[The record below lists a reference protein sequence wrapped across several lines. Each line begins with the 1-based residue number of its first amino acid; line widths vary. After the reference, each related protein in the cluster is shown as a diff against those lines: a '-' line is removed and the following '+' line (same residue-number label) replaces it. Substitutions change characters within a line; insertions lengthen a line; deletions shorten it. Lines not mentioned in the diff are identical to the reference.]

1 MAQHFLNGAQVCAVF
16 QQMHRERVA
25 QRVRRDVLVDLR
37 HLLIVLDDLPKALTA
52 HALAVHVDEQ
62 RRLLGIGQQL
72 RADILDVIRK
82 CLDRSGIERN
92 DALLALALA
101 ADEAGGKAAVA
112 LVERDELAH
121 ADAGGVEQLE
131 HRVIAVALGVHAPG
145 LVEEQLDLLAGQD
158 LREPA
163 LDLEGSDALGGIG
176 LDLAAL
182 SKEGIKGLDGGQ
194 RARDRRG
201 GLPLAAHPRDVV
213 ADGGGLDLAQIGHPL
228 GGKVLGKLAQVAKIG
243 AERIF
248 GGVLFLAQII
258 LIELQIIGRHSAHL
272 LP

>member
-1 MAQHFLNGAQVCAVF
+1 M
-16 QQMHRERVA
+16 
-25 QRVRRDVLVDLR
+25 
-37 HLLIVLDDLPKALTA
+37 
-52 HALAVHVDEQ
+52 
-62 RRLLGIGQQL
+62 
-72 RADILDVIRK
+72 
-82 CLDRSGIERN
+82 
-92 DALLALALA
+92 
-101 ADEAGGKAAVA
+101 
-112 LVERDELAH
+112 
-121 ADAGGVEQLE
+121 
-131 HRVIAVALGVHAPG
+131 IAVALGVHAPG

-163 LDLEGSDALGGIG
+163 LDLEGSDALGRIG

-182 SKEGIKGLDGGQ
+182 GKEGIKGLDGGQ

-201 GLPLAAHPRDVV
+201 GLSLAAHPRDVV

-243 AERIF
+243 AECIF

-258 LIELQIIGRHSAHL
+258 LIELQIIGRHPAHL

>member
-1 MAQHFLNGAQVCAVF
+1 M
-16 QQMHRERVA
+16 
-25 QRVRRDVLVDLR
+25 
-37 HLLIVLDDLPKALTA
+37 
-52 HALAVHVDEQ
+52 
-62 RRLLGIGQQL
+62 
-72 RADILDVIRK
+72 
-82 CLDRSGIERN
+82 
-92 DALLALALA
+92 
-101 ADEAGGKAAVA
+101 
-112 LVERDELAH
+112 
-121 ADAGGVEQLE
+121 
-131 HRVIAVALGVHAPG
+131 IAVALGVHAPG

-182 SKEGIKGLDGGQ
+182 GKEGIKGLDGGQ

-213 ADGGGLDLAQIGHPL
+213 ADGGGPDLTQIGHPL

>member
-1 MAQHFLNGAQVCAVF
+1 M
-16 QQMHRERVA
+16 
-25 QRVRRDVLVDLR
+25 
-37 HLLIVLDDLPKALTA
+37 LDDLPKALTA

-72 RADILDVIRK
+72 RADVLDVIRK
-82 CLDRSGIERN
+82 RLDRGGIERN

-101 ADEAGGKAAVA
+101 ADKAGGKAAVA

-121 ADAGGVEQLE
+121 ADAGSVEQLE

-163 LDLEGSDALGGIG
+163 LDLEGGDALGGIG

-182 SKEGIKGLDGGQ
+182 GKEGIKGLDGGQ

-201 GLPLAAHPRDVV
+201 GLSLAAHPRDVV

-228 GGKVLGKLAQVAKIG
+228 GGKVLGKLA
-243 AERIF
+243 
-248 GGVLFLAQII
+248 
-258 LIELQIIGRHSAHL
+258 
-272 LP
+272 